1 MNVLLAEKLIS
12 DVIPSVQ
19 SSDTGKKA
27 LSHMDV
33 FRVSHIPVVDEEKYL
48 GLVSDKLIY
57 DLNMVDEPIGKK
69 LDQLNTTHAHSDQH
83 IFELAIVMY
92 KLKISV
98 LPVLDGDHYY
108 LGAITLY
115 DLARRFANLF
125 SLQEV
130 GGVLVL
136 EVNVNDYAISQIS
149 QIIESNNV
157 KILSFFIDRKPGTN
171 NMDVIIKLNTEELS
185 GVVQALMRYDYNV
198 KAIYQDRSMLAD
210 LYQDRYEQF
219 MKFMNI

>member
-1 MNVLLAEKLIS
+1 
-12 DVIPSVQ
+12 
-19 SSDTGKKA
+19 
-27 LSHMDV
+27 MDIY
-33 FRVSHIPVVDEEKYL
+33 RVSHIPVVDDSKYL

-57 DLNMVDEPIGKK
+57 DLNLVDEPIAKEQDK
-69 LDQLNTTHAHSDQH
+69 LNTVHAHKDQH

-98 LPVLDGDHYY
+98 LPVLDDDHYY
-108 LGAITLY
+108 LGGITLY

-130 GGVLVL
+130 GGVIVL
-136 EVNVNDYAISQIS
+136 ALNVNDYSVSQIS
-149 QIIESNNV
+149 QIIENNNV
-157 KILSFFIDRKPGTN
+157 KILSFFIDRQPGSN
-171 NMDVIIKLNTEELS
+171 NMDVIIKLDSEELS

-198 KAIYQDRSMLAD
+198 KAVYQDQSMLTD
-210 LYQDRYEQF
+210 LYQDRYDQF

>member
-1 MNVLLAEKLIS
+1 MAEKLIS
-12 DVIPSVQ
+12 DVIPSV
-19 SSDTGKKA
+19 SSSETGRKA

-33 FRVSHIPVVDEEKYL
+33 YRVSHIPVVDEAKYL

-57 DLNMVDEPIGKK
+57 DLNLVEAQLSTAIDK
-69 LDQLNTTHAHSDQH
+69 LNTTHAHSDQH

-98 LPVLDGDHYY
+98 LPVLDEDHYY

-115 DLARRFANLF
+115 DLARRFASLF

-130 GGVLVL
+130 GGVLVI
-136 EVNVNDYAISQIS
+136 EMNVSDYSVAQIS
-149 QIIESNNV
+149 QIVESNDV
-157 KILSFFIDRKPGTN
+157 KILSFFIDRKPGSN
-171 NMDVIIKLNTEELS
+171 VLDVILKLDSDELS
-185 GVVQALMRYDYNV
+185 GVVQALMRYDYHV
-198 KAIYQDRSMLAD
+198 KAIYQDRSMLND
-210 LYQDRYEQF
+210 LYQDRFDQF